1 MQSRILHRGNM
12 DDTTSEA
19 TSPYSASRMDSSSMY
34 NQSNSTYQFHSQQQ
48 MTHSQATQDRFLQG
62 EASQQPRAG
71 FLEDKMNED
80 VKKAR
85 KRQADKKYRQK
96 RKAEL
101 AEMTSQNQH
110 LQDKNRELSTEN
122 RQLKE
127 EKESLINKNTQL
139 EEQIRGLQG
148 KGQLPVEVMQR
159 HDSYIS
165 HPASQVDQNVHVQ
178 DHEMEVNNDDHV
190 YNNNVCP
197 DNCHNAGAID
207 ALDGFAL
214 DELLHLLPP
223 DDEMTTNVRIA
234 LNEPTTEHPESSQSD
249 LYPARVAKI
258 KLQKFLTDL
267 DAEVPSNVDP
277 LDFRGLE
284 GEQKRLGRFSF
295 PSSLIPTVERI
306 KNAYGDI
313 SATCLISPSVSGTSY
328 VLFCAVIRDMEHLQ
342 LDQVTEDIMVKWRDV
357 IKDALGLGFNVA
369 FAMEHLKKV
378 ACAYFGQSGYT
389 LLNDIDSKISTLEA
403 EVNDWKKKRAEIYEE
418 SKMSIDAV
426 ENFIGVPISTDNSH
440 LMERIVD
447 FKTMCEQ
454 MNSDQASR
462 QMILVNQ

>member
-1 MQSRILHRGNM
+1 MQSRIFHTGNM

-62 EASQQPRAG
+62 EALQQPRPG
-71 FLEDKMNED
+71 CLKDKMSED
-80 VKKAR
+80 ERKAR
-85 KRQADKKYRQK
+85 KRLADKKHRQK
-96 RKAEL
+96 KKAKFD
-101 AEMTSQNQH
+101 EMTSQNQH

-148 KGQLPVEVMQR
+148 KGQLPVEVMQG
-159 HDSYIS
+159 HSYIS
-165 HPASQVDQNVHVQ
+165 HPASQIDQNVHVQ
-178 DHEMEVNNDDHV
+178 DHYEMEVTNDDHV
-190 YNNNVCP
+190 YNNNGFP
-197 DNCHNAGAID
+197 DNCHNAGAVD
-207 ALDGFAL
+207 ALDGFGL
-214 DELLHLLPP
+214 DELLHLLRTDA
-223 DDEMTTNVRIA
+223 DDEMTTNGRIA
-234 LNEPTTEHPESSQSD
+234 LNEPTIEHPESSQSG
-249 LYPARVAKI
+249 LCPSKVAKI
-258 KLQKFLTDL
+258 KLHKFLTDL
-267 DAEVPSNVDP
+267 HAEVPSNVDP

-284 GEQKRLGRFSF
+284 GEQKRFGRFSF

-306 KNAYGDI
+306 KNAHGDI

-328 VLFCAVIRDMEHLQ
+328 VLFCA
-342 LDQVTEDIMVKWRDV
+342 WRDV

-378 ACAYFGQSGYT
+378 ACAFFGQSGCK
-389 LLNDIDSKISTLEA
+389 LLNDIDSKISTLED
-403 EVNDWKKKRAEIYEE
+403 EVNYWKKKRAEIYKE

-426 ENFIGVPISTDNSH
+426 DNFIGVPISTGLFPQSSSD
-440 LMERIVD
+440 RI
-447 FKTMCEQ
+447 MHG
-454 MNSDQASR
+454 
-462 QMILVNQ
+462 